1 MRKMGFFRTVAILT
15 LIISSVSCSEFRKIQ
30 KSDGWEGKYEAALK
44 YYEDEDY
51 YRAIALFEEVIPLIK
66 GKEEGEK
73 AEFYYAYS
81 HYYDKLYLLSSH
93 YFKSFYETYSRSD
106 FALESQYMYAYSLYK
121 DSPVFNLDQASTK
134 EAINA
139 MQAFINK
146 YSDSEFASN
155 ATEIIDELQVKLE
168 TKAYFNVKQ
177 YYKLS
182 VFKSALI
189 AFDNFSKDYPD
200 SEYNEELQFLDVEV
214 RHKLA
219 EQSISSVQ
227 DERYREVI
235 TAYEEFIDAYPESSY
250 AREAERLFIN
260 SRDQLARFKKQE
272 NQLNN

>member
-1 MRKMGFFRTVAILT
+1 MGFFRTVAILT